1 MAAKPRLF
9 TIADPSA
16 SLRINYA
23 RDPPCAAQNFWQL
36 DSVDTRLVIDTGAEP
51 LNLPR

>member
-1 MAAKPRLF
+1 MAAGPRLF
-9 TIADPSA
+9 SIADPSA
-16 SLRINYA
+16 LLRINYA

-36 DSVDTRLVIDTGAEP
+36 DSVDTHLAIDPGFEP